1 MGVRT
6 LLTELGSSSLARL
19 VPSWPAVVGTVGHQG
34 THDRLKQLFGE
45 IGTLG
50 ANCRLIIDGQ
60 MLLDIRLLLL
70 QLFLEFL

>member
-19 VPSWPAVVGTVGHQG
+19 VPSWPAVVGAVGHQG
-34 THDRLKQLFGE
+34 AHDRLEQLFGK

-50 ANCRLIIDGQ
+50 TNRRLIIDGQ

-70 QLFLEFL
+70 KLFLEFL